1 MKEEIRG
8 KLEGCN
14 NIGDFKKL
22 SAEEVKSLLDEDTS
36 KILTSNNTF
45 LGRNEK
51 YRFEVFNLPQGISCP
66 ESTEICRQNCYQ
78 ITPEGM
84 LAAQGCDS
92 AVLAYRKMNLLKSLQ
107 NNFVDNMVGKILRLR
122 PHEGENIIIRIHA
135 SGDFYSP
142 EYMRKWFEI
151 ALRIHKLEKPYKF
164 VAYTKS
170 MNILRSVMANKEEL
184 DKIYNNVCGKTLK
197 KYKISDFNINLI
209 GSVMDDTNSEAK
221 EIMNDF
227 KLPKYIVT
235 NEEKKGIEI
244 VDCKNIACADC
255 KGRKCYTFPMKD
267 VYTKLRKN

>member
-1 MKEEIRG
+1 MKEEIRK

-14 NIGDFKKL
+14 NIEDFKKL
-22 SAEEVKSLLDEDTS
+22 SAEEVKSLLDEDRS
-36 KILTSNNTF
+36 KILTDNNTF

-66 ESTEICRQNCYQ
+66 ESTKICRQNCYQ

-107 NNFVDNMVGKILRLR
+107 DNFADNMVGKILRLR

-135 SGDFYSP
+135 SGDFYST

-151 ALRIHKLEKPYKF
+151 ALRIHKLQKPYKF

-170 MNILRSVMANKEEL
+170 INILKSVMEDKARL
-184 DKIYNNVCGKTLK
+184 DDIYSNVFGQTLQ
-197 KYKISDFNINLI
+197 KYKISDFNIMII
-209 GSVMDDTNSEAK
+209 GSIMDDTCIQK
-221 EIMNDF
+221 QEIIN
-227 KLPKYIVT
+227 KYNLPKYIVT
-235 NEEKKGIEI
+235 RDTQSNLKDCEEKS
-244 VDCKNIACADC
+244 CANCMECYKDSM
-255 KGRKCYTFPMKD
+255 KCVKTI
-267 VYTKLRKN
+267 LR